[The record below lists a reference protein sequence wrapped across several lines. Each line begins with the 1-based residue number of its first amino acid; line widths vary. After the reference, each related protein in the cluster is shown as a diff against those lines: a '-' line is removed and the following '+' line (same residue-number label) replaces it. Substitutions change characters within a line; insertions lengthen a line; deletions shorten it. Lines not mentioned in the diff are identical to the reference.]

1 MQIVDLATL
10 TGACIIALGSSIAG
24 LYFLFLSVSLVLFGE
39 NHYVVM
45 HVCLAGTSFYTLSY
59 KDVQNYMYIMIN
71 CVLIFYEI
79 IEEVEFLDFDAFLEY
94 IIFALI
100 MLPVALATP
109 QR

>member
-45 HVCLAGTSFYTLSY
+45 HVCLA
-59 KDVQNYMYIMIN
+59 
-71 CVLIFYEI
+71 
-79 IEEVEFLDFDAFLEY
+79 
-94 IIFALI
+94 
-100 MLPVALATP
+100 
-109 QR
+109 